1 VRRSPEGRVSVTV
14 LLAALVLLATGCG
27 TLSEVVAPPVASTP
41 SPLAAVASAPEATPT
56 IPLDAAFGAA
66 EVPTP
71 PPTLTSA
78 LVPGSPVVSGESSS
92 SKPALVTPGTE
103 VGGESAGTTITAEAA
118 GTKDTDESPTGMAQ
132 VRETPVTEEPEDY
145 DPWEPYN
152 ERMFAFN
159 YNVDRYVL
167 KPVANVYRHI
177 VPEPF
182 QIMITN
188 GFDNV
193 RFPAR
198 FVNHVLQGRFW
209 GAFTETSRFVINTVL
224 GVGGLF
230 NPATDYFGVPRS
242 SADFGQT
249 MHKWGI
255 GAGPF
260 FVPPFLPPA
269 TVRDF
274 IGRLADSALNPIAWF
289 LLDFWPEG
297 LAIGIGEMVNQ
308 RAVTYELFQG
318 VEETTLDLY
327 TAVRDGYLRR
337 RERQLQRPEE

>member
-1 VRRSPEGRVSVTV
+1 VRRSPEGRVSVAV
-14 LLAALVLLATGCG
+14 LLPALVLLATGCG

-41 SPLAAVASAPEATPT
+41 PPLAAEASAPEATPT

-71 PPTLTSA
+71 PRTLTSA

-92 SKPALVTPGTE
+92 KPALVNPGTE

-118 GTKDTDESPTGMAQ
+118 GTEETDESPTGMAQ

-209 GAFTETSRFVINTVL
+209 GAFTETSRFVINSIL
-224 GVGGLF
+224 GIGGLL
-230 NPATDYFGVPRS
+230 NPATDYFGIPRS

-249 MHKWGI
+249 LHTWGV

-289 LLDFWPEG
+289 LIDFWPEG
-297 LAIGIGEMVNQ
+297 LAIGVGEMVNQ

-337 RERQLQRPEE
+337 RERQLQRIEE